1 MFFLT
6 QTGRNCEDK
15 LVFPYPF
22 FGMSP
27 QHIWWEDLLQT
38 VSVRFHRSCDLTRY
52 INVPNADE
60 ITETFLM
67 FLKRG
72 AMLRGRFEYNDSER
86 SGKVRT
92 IGEIEFINQHSYP
105 VELYWFHSTS
115 ASLKETIQANNSSTH
130 VSIRG
135 RVVLD
140 DGC

>member
-1 MFFLT
+1 
-6 QTGRNCEDK
+6 
-15 LVFPYPF
+15 
-22 FGMSP
+22 
-27 QHIWWEDLLQT
+27 
-38 VSVRFHRSCDLTRY
+38 
-52 INVPNADE
+52 
-60 ITETFLM
+60 M